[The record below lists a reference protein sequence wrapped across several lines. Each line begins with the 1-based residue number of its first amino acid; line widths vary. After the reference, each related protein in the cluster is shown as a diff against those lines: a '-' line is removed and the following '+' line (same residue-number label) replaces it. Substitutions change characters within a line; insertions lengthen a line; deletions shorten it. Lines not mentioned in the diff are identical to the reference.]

1 MQIELEERI
10 QKEKEFLENDE
21 EDEEL
26 YSEEDFAVEFFYLWD
41 TNKPSFDIFRL
52 IRPFINADGVC
63 PEAMLV
69 ALAQEFGVKL
79 QKVLEDIPLILHGY
93 NKVISSA
100 QTQETSEPVGE
111 TEEIP
116 FN

>member
-10 QKEKEFLENDE
+10 AKEQEFLESDE
-21 EDEEL
+21 EEL

-41 TNKPSFDIFRL
+41 TNFDSFDIFRI
-52 IRPFINADGVC
+52 IRPYIDSDGV
-63 PEAMLV
+63 PPQALLV
-69 ALAQEFGVKL
+69 ALSAERNVKL
-79 QKVLEDIPLILHGY
+79 QKILEDIPLILHGY

-100 QTQETSEPVGE
+100 QTKETSAADGE
-111 TEEIP
+111 AVEIP